1 MNIMRAIVAVICP
14 LVCMMTMASAR
25 PDNGVNEIS
34 PVQAGTAENEILT
47 EKDTFFF
54 YQARG
59 VYKPNS
65 QCTYKYN
72 VFVDVSRVE
81 KGYVVCSAVFGPTG
95 YSPLLG
101 EFYFHRGGG
110 NIKFKFPLSERHKMV
125 KVSAYNMDTF
135 HPKVTGD
142 VIAERLTAYID
153 FYPMDKGK
161 TTVRVERTQLHRSDL
176 AEYSKWCRVAER
188 QHYRDISDAK
198 KGLRLFNARTWKERT
213 ENEDRLNALY
223 RQYKEMKNK
232 KPL

>member
-1 MNIMRAIVAVICP
+1 MRAIVAVICP

-142 VIAERLTAYID
+142 VIAERLTAYVD
-153 FYPMDKGK
+153 YYPCDAGK
-161 TTVRVERTQLHRSDL
+161 TKVRFEVTQLHRSDL
-176 AEYSKWCRVAER
+176 TEYKKWMRDAGYNKYRCVAEHYKHPVYYSKDRTDKEQTRA
-188 QHYRDISDAK
+188 YK
-198 KGLRLFNARTWKERT
+198 KWLKLDNKVEA
-213 ENEDRLNALY
+213 
-223 RQYKEMKNK
+223 MKNK
-232 KPL
+232 